1 MLICLFGKK
10 KSLSLFFFFFSCS
23 LRVKPKGPVQ
33 QTLNMSLKHEGCIVT
48 ETKMPQQVVDLNRR
62 EEEVQLL
69 PIFLI
74 LSENPLSKPQS

>member
-1 MLICLFGKK
+1 
-10 KSLSLFFFFFSCS
+10 
-23 LRVKPKGPVQ
+23 
-33 QTLNMSLKHEGCIVT
+33 MSLKHEGCIVT